1 MAETSK
7 RIVVVTGGSRG
18 IGRSICISM
27 AGADIDTHIYFNY
40 FNPVNPD
47 EEAEKAEETESAI
60 IDAGGSATSVSVD
73 VVSEPAVNA
82 FFGKIMEEAG
92 RIDVLVNNAGITRDG
107 LLVRMKTTDWDAV
120 LDTNLKGSFL
130 CTKAVAKI
138 MMKQRYGRIVNIASV
153 VGASGNAGQAN
164 YSASKAGV
172 IGFTKSVAKELA
184 PRGVTVNAVAPGFI
198 ETDMTAVLPEKIKE
212 ALMQQI
218 PMGHIGKPEDVAAAI
233 IFLASDDASYITGQV
248 IHVNGGM
255 F

>member
-1 MAETSK
+1 MAEATK
-7 RIVVVTGGSRG
+7 RTVVVTGGSRG
-18 IGRSICISM
+18 IGRSICIAM
-27 AGADIDTHIYFNY
+27 AGADTHIYFNY

-47 EEAEKAEETESAI
+47 EEAEKAKETESAI
-60 IDAGGSATSVSVD
+60 IEAGGSGSSMSVD
-73 VVSEPAVNA
+73 VVSETNVDA
-82 FFGKIMEEAG
+82 FFDKIMEDTG

-107 LLVRMKTTDWDAV
+107 LLVRMKTKDWDAV

-138 MMKQRYGRIVNIASV
+138 MMKQRHGRIINIASV
-153 VGASGNAGQAN
+153 VGAYGNAGQAN
-164 YSASKAGV
+164 YSASKAGI

-184 PRGVTVNAVAPGFI
+184 ARGVTVNAVAPGFI
-198 ETDMTAVLPEKIKE
+198 ETDMTAVLPEKAKA

-233 IFLASDDASYITGQV
+233 KFLASEDASYITGQV

>member
-1 MAETSK
+1 MAETTK

-27 AGADIDTHIYFNY
+27 AGADTHIYFNY
-40 FNPVNPD
+40 FNPGNPD
-47 EEAEKAEETESAI
+47 EEAEKAKETESAI
-60 IDAGGSATSVSVD
+60 IEAGGSATSVSVD

-82 FFGKIMEEAG
+82 FFKKIMEEAG

-130 CTKAVAKI
+130 CTKVVAKI
-138 MMKQRYGRIVNIASV
+138 MMTQRYGRIVNIASV
-153 VGASGNAGQAN
+153 VGAIGNAGQSN

-184 PRGVTVNAVAPGFI
+184 SRGVTVNAVAPGFI
-198 ETDMTAVLPEKIKE
+198 ETDMTAILPDKVKE

-218 PMGHIGKPEDVAAAI
+218 PMRHIGKPEDVSAAI
-233 IFLASDDASYITGQV
+233 KFLASDDASYITGQV